1 MSNKY
6 LILTAKMFAMLFAP
20 FYFPV
25 LAFLVL
31 FIFSYMKLL
40 PLNYKL
46 LILGI
51 VYLFTVALPLLGI
64 YAFRKMNGLHRHQM
78 SKREMRS
85 IPYFIFIVCYG
96 CCLYLMVR
104 MHMPHFMISILFG
117 ALVLQVLCA
126 FINNWISISTHS
138 AAAGAMVGALLAFS
152 IIFSFDP
159 TWWLCL
165 TLFIAGCVGSSRL
178 ILRQHSLHEV
188 NWGLALGLLCGFVCI
203 LLL

>member
-1 MSNKY
+1 MTGRY
-6 LILTAKMFAMLFAP
+6 AILTAKVFSMLFAP

-25 LAFLVL
+25 LAFLIL

-46 LILGI
+46 LVLGI
-51 VYLFTVALPLLGI
+51 VYLFTVVIPLLAI
-64 YAFRKMNGLHRHQM
+64 YTFRRMNGLHRKQM
-78 SKREMRS
+78 TKREMRTV
-85 IPYFIFIVCYG
+85 PYFIFIVSYG
-96 CCLYLMVR
+96 CCLYIMVQ
-104 MHMPHFMISILFG
+104 MHIPHFMISVLFG
-117 ALVLQVLCA
+117 AFNLQIICA
-126 FINNWISISTHS
+126 FINNWIRISTHS

-152 IIFSFDP
+152 IIFSFNP

-178 ILRQHSLHEV
+178 LLRQHALHEV
-188 NWGLALGLLCGFVCI
+188 NLGLAIGLVCGFFCI